1 MILAG
6 SHRLCGSSRRFSWR
20 IAALAAVLLSV
31 LETQADEHYD
41 GVHVAVET
49 ISLGFDVRAPA
60 TRRFGALEWRGGFE
74 IVSDDSDFGGYSGLI
89 VSSDGGRLL
98 AVGDRGT
105 WASAELLYLDG
116 QLAGVANWRTAPMLG
131 PSGASFASSAQ
142 RDVEGLGPQTANHLD
157 GIVLVALE
165 RAERILQYDLTDAGF
180 AAVPREIALPEAA
193 SKAPFNKELEAVG
206 MLPGDA
212 DAGSTIIAISER
224 YLDASG
230 NIIGWLI
237 GGGGPGAFAVERSG
251 DFDVTDLAVL
261 PSGDIVILERR
272 LSYLMFAG
280 MRIRRIAGDDI
291 GAGRTLTG
299 SVLLEVDQP
308 TYNIDNMEA
317 IAVHRT
323 DAGELRLTIMSD
335 DNFNPLQRT
344 LLMQF
349 AVPQ

>member
-1 MILAG
+1 LILVG
-6 SHRLCGSSRRFSWR
+6 SHRRCGSPARFAWL

-31 LETQADEHYD
+31 LETQADDRSD

-74 IVSDDSDFGGYSGLI
+74 IVSDDRAFGGYSGLI

-98 AVGDRGT
+98 AVSDRGT
-105 WASAELLYLDG
+105 WAGAELVYVDG
-116 QLAGVANWRTAPMLG
+116 QLADVANWRTAPMLG
-131 PSGASFASSAQ
+131 PSGAPFASSAQ
-142 RDVEGLGPQTANHLD
+142 RDVEGLGPHTANRLD
-157 GIVLVALE
+157 GMVLVALE
-165 RAERILQYDLTDAGF
+165 RAERILQYDLAGAGF
-180 AAVPREIALPEAA
+180 AAVPREIALPAAA
-193 SKAPFNKELEAVG
+193 SQAPFNKELEAVG
-206 MLPGDA
+206 MLPGDTA
-212 DAGSTIIAISER
+212 AGGTIIAISER
-224 YLDASG
+224 YLDTSG

-237 GGGGPGAFAVERSG
+237 SDAGPEAFSVERSG
-251 DFDVTDLAVL
+251 DFDITDLAVL

-291 GAGRTLTG
+291 GSGRTMTG

-308 TYNIDNMEA
+308 LYNIDNMEA